1 MEMKEHEDRAAQAVA
16 DQAAEWFIR
25 LKDRDLSMSER
36 RKFVRWLKQSPGNIA
51 EFMRLAQ
58 LYGRVKRANV
68 PTLPPEELSTNEN
81 VIELAQR
88 EFLPPPVEPRGGLF
102 DSRKVRFA
110 AVAAGLA
117 LVAVVGVIANFV
129 LASNTIETHLSEWRK
144 VQLADGTQVSVG
156 ANTLL
161 EVDYSEGLR
170 RIRLQRGEAMF
181 SVTKDPARPF
191 IVYAGGAVVRAVG
204 TRFGVD
210 RREDSVQITVAEG
223 KVAVVRGD
231 QAAALEKAVDMRI
244 AIPLTQDQR
253 VEIKVNAPSVTPQV
267 ETVNSTSALAWA
279 NGQLVFQNATLG
291 EAVREFNRRN
301 QIQIEVDDP
310 TVAAWHVCCVF
321 DAADPEA
328 FAELIAADDA
338 IALLREGPTTLRLV
352 PQAPGQAEA
361 PTKDD
366 PI

>member
-1 MEMKEHEDRAAQAVA
+1 MEMREHEDRAAQAVA

-25 LKDRDLSMSER
+25 LKDRDLTTSER
-36 RKFVRWLKQSPGNIA
+36 RKFVRWLKRSPGNIA

-68 PTLPPEELSTNEN
+68 PTLPPEEPAHEN
-81 VIELAQR
+81 VIELGPR
-88 EFLPPPVEPRGGLF
+88 EFLPPVEPRGGFF
-102 DSRKVRFA
+102 DSRNVRLA

-117 LVAVVGVIANFV
+117 LVAVLGVIANFV

-144 VQLADGTQVSVG
+144 VQLADGTQVNVG
-156 ANTLL
+156 ANTLV
-161 EVDYSEGLR
+161 EVDYSQGMR
-170 RIRLQRGEAMF
+170 RIQLKRGEAMF
-181 SVTKDPARPF
+181 SVIKDPSRPF

-223 KVAVVRGD
+223 TVAVVRGD

-253 VEIKVNAPSVTPQV
+253 VEIKVNAPSVTPQI

-279 NGQLVFQNATLG
+279 NGKLVFQNATLG
-291 EAVREFNRRN
+291 EAVQEFNRRN

-328 FAELIAADDA
+328 FANLIATDDA
-338 IALLREGPTTLRLV
+338 IALVREGPNTLRLV
-352 PQAPGQAEA
+352 PQGPGQAEA
-361 PTKDD
+361 PAQDD